1 MISAEEGTGEIGTDG
16 GSSESQP
23 VELPPEWEQTAN
35 DAPMTAETF
44 RAMTLSD
51 WIGRFG
57 ALVRENMRAPVRL
70 CGKLCALLMLAAVV
84 QGFCAGRVSAELGA
98 LVEAVSAL
106 AVFAVCAAPL
116 LGLTDALRQVVE
128 TSRTYILSFVP
139 VFASVLTACGQPGSA
154 TLYSSLFL
162 GICTVM
168 ADVLC
173 RVGVPIARMLLAMH
187 AAGTFSGTPALSQAC
202 GSLCKWINWLMS
214 FFAMV
219 FGALMSLQSIFA
231 QSADTLALRTG
242 KFLVSSSVPVVGGAI
257 SDAMGSVLASMRL
270 AKGTVGFAAIAVVMS
285 AFLPLIDLCAIY
297 HLVLSLGNFAACAVG
312 STKNAALL
320 TGLADCVKLY
330 ISMSFFYSLLLTMGT
345 LVMVLLGNGGI

>member
-1 MISAEEGTGEIGTDG
+1 
-16 GSSESQP
+16 
-23 VELPPEWEQTAN
+23 
-35 DAPMTAETF
+35 MTAETF
-44 RAMTLSD
+44 RSMTLSD
-51 WIGRFG
+51 WMGRLG
-57 ALVRENMRAPVRL
+57 ALVRENMRAPMRL
-70 CGKLCALLMLAAVV
+70 FGKLCALLMLAAVA
-84 QGFCAGRVSAELGA
+84 QSFYADRVSPEIGS

-116 LGLTDALRQVVE
+116 LGLTNAMQQAVE

-154 TLYSSLFL
+154 ALYSGLFL
-162 GICTVM
+162 GICTVI
-168 ADVLC
+168 ADILC

-187 AAGTFSGTPALSQAC
+187 AAGTFSATPALSQAC
-202 GSLCKWINWLMS
+202 AALCRWVNWLMG

-219 FGALMSLQSIFA
+219 FGALMSLQGIFA

-242 KFLVSSSVPVVGGAI
+242 KFLISSSVPVVGGVV
-257 SDAMGSVLASMRL
+257 SDAMGSVLATMRL

-285 AFLPLIDLCAIY
+285 AFLPLIVLCGIY
-297 HLVLSLGNFAACAVG
+297 HLVLSLANFAACAVG
-312 STKNAALL
+312 SAKNAALL

-330 ISMSFFYSLLLTMGT
+330 ISMSFFYSLLLTAGT